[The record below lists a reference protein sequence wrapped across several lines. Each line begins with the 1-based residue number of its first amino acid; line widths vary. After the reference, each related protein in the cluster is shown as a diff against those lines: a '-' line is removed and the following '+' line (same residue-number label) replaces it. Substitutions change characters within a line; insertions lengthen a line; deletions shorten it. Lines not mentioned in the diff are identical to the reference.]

1 MVISLKAN
9 ELRVLTD
16 DELVDKLAE
25 TRKELFNLRFQH
37 ATGQLDN
44 PRKLRIV
51 RQDIA
56 RIMTVQGER
65 QEQAAGAGTQE
76 V

>member
-1 MVISLKAN
+1 MKAN
-9 ELRVLTD
+9 ELRDMSD
-16 DELVDKLAE
+16 DELVERLRE

-44 PRKLRIV
+44 PRKLGLV

-56 RIMTVQGER
+56 RIMTVQNER
-65 QEQAAGAGTQE
+65 KYQAEGQEA
-76 V
+76 

>member
-1 MVISLKAN
+1 LKAN
-9 ELRVLTD
+9 ELRDLSD
-16 DELVDKLAE
+16 DELIERMRD
-25 TRKELFNLRFQH
+25 TRKQLFNLRFQH

-44 PRKLRIV
+44 PRKLRLV

-65 QEQAAGAGTQE
+65 ERVVAGTEGQE
-76 V
+76 A

>member
-1 MVISLKAN
+1 MISLKAN
-9 ELRVLTD
+9 ELRDLS
-16 DELVDKLAE
+16 DEELIERMRE
-25 TRKELFNLRFQH
+25 TRKQLFNLRFQH

-44 PRKLRIV
+44 PRKLRLV

-65 QEQAAGAGTQE
+65 ERVAAGAEGQE
-76 V
+76 A

>member
-1 MVISLKAN
+1 LKAN
-9 ELRVLTD
+9 ELRDLSD
-16 DELVDKLAE
+16 NELIERMRE
-25 TRKELFNLRFQH
+25 TRKQLFNLRFQH

-44 PRKLRIV
+44 HRKLRVV

-65 QEQAAGAGTQE
+65 ERSASGAGDQE
-76 V
+76 A

>member
-1 MVISLKAN
+1 MS
-9 ELRVLTD
+9 D
-16 DELVDKLAE
+16 DELVERLRE

-44 PRKLRIV
+44 PRKLGLV

-56 RIMTVQGER
+56 RIMTVQNER
-65 QEQAAGAGTQE
+65 KYQAEGQEA
-76 V
+76 

>member
-1 MVISLKAN
+1 MKAN
-9 ELRVLTD
+9 ELRDLS
-16 DELVDKLAE
+16 DEELIERMRE
-25 TRKELFNLRFQH
+25 TRKQLFNLRFQH

-44 PRKLRIV
+44 PRKLRVV

-65 QEQAAGAGTQE
+65 ARSAGTEGQE
-76 V
+76 A

>member
-1 MVISLKAN
+1 MKAN
-9 ELRVLTD
+9 ELRDLS
-16 DELVDKLAE
+16 DEELIERMRE
-25 TRKELFNLRFQH
+25 TRKQLFNLRFQH

-44 PRKLRIV
+44 PRKLRLV

-65 QEQAAGAGTQE
+65 ERVAAATEGQEA
-76 V
+76 

>member
-1 MVISLKAN
+1 MKAN
-9 ELRVLTD
+9 ELRDLSD
-16 DELVDKLAE
+16 NELMERMRE
-25 TRKELFNLRFQH
+25 TRKQLFNLRFQH

-44 PRKLRIV
+44 HRKLRVV

-65 QEQAAGAGTQE
+65 ERSASGAGDQE
-76 V
+76 A

>member
-1 MVISLKAN
+1 MKAN
-9 ELRVLTD
+9 ELRDLSDT
-16 DELVDKLAE
+16 ELIERMRE
-25 TRKELFNLRFQH
+25 TRKQLFNLRFQH

-44 PRKLRIV
+44 PRKLRVV

-65 QEQAAGAGTQE
+65 ERSASGAGDQE
-76 V
+76 A

>member
-1 MVISLKAN
+1 MKAN
-9 ELRVLTD
+9 ELRDLS
-16 DELVDKLAE
+16 DEELIERMRE
-25 TRKELFNLRFQH
+25 TRKQLFNLRFQH

-44 PRKLRIV
+44 PRKLRLV

-65 QEQAAGAGTQE
+65 ERVAAGAEGQE
-76 V
+76 A

>member
-1 MVISLKAN
+1 M
-9 ELRVLTD
+9 
-16 DELVDKLAE
+16 AE
-25 TRKELFNLRFQH
+25 TRKQLFNLRFQH

-44 PRKLRIV
+44 PRKLRLV

-65 QEQAAGAGTQE
+65 QRLKAGAGTQE
-76 V
+76 A

>member
-1 MVISLKAN
+1 MKAN
-9 ELRVLTD
+9 ELRDLSD
-16 DELVDKLAE
+16 DELIERMGE
-25 TRKELFNLRFQH
+25 TRKQLFNLRFQH

-44 PRKLRIV
+44 PRKLRLV

-65 QEQAAGAGTQE
+65 ERVAATTEGQEA
-76 V
+76 

>member
-1 MVISLKAN
+1 M
-9 ELRVLTD
+9 R
-16 DELVDKLAE
+16 E
-25 TRKELFNLRFQH
+25 TRKQLFNLRFQH

-44 PRKLRIV
+44 PRKLRLV

-65 QEQAAGAGTQE
+65 ARAAEAQGQEA
-76 V
+76 